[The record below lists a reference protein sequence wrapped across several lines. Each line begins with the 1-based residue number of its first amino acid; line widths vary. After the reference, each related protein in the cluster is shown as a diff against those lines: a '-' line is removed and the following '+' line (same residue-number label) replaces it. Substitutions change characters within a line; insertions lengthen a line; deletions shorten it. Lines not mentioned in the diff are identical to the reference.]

1 MLSSGPLKRF
11 VATPFTLTHQW
22 VSAWTQYLG
31 STPTPGQFFTD
42 SANFWSAMLAQQA
55 PEFAHANTVVAQWPI
70 AKLRDFSTATATATA
85 HYPTLVL
92 PPRSGM
98 TSAGVDVSRDASLI
112 GTLQGAGHG
121 QTFSLDWLPAQ
132 GETAQAGIVQHVQV
146 VQEAIDHLGG
156 RVHLVGYSQGGWMG
170 AIVAA
175 LRPETVVTL
184 TLGAAPIDCHAG
196 LDRPAVTSYRALGKV
211 GDLAE
216 PLDRVQWV
224 YPGIL
229 QAGLLRTMEWT
240 EDTARAAAMWA
251 GIGDPAKREQN
262 AAIRQWLNTPEDLPG
277 PFVRWMLEEL
287 FAQNKLVHGDLMI
300 GTELIDLSRI
310 ECPLYLI
317 AGERDVISP
326 PDQLWAITDLVAT
339 PAEHIHRVLAPAGH
353 LDLMFDSEILADY
366 WLPLLSSSA
375 STA

>member
-22 VSAWTQYLG
+22 VSAWTQYLA
-31 STPTPGQFFTD
+31 SAPTPSQFLTD
-42 SANFWSAMLAQQA
+42 SINFWSTMLTQQA
-55 PEFAHANTVVAQWPI
+55 PEFAHANTIVAQWPI
-70 AKLRDFSTATATATA
+70 AKLRDFSTGAAN
-85 HYPTLVL
+85 YPTLVL

-98 TSAGVDVSRDASLI
+98 TSAGVDVSRDSSLI
-112 GTLQGAGHG
+112 GTLLRAGHR
-121 QTFSLDWLPAQ
+121 QTFSLDWLPAR
-132 GETAQAGIVQHVQV
+132 GETAQAGIVEHVQV

-156 RVHLVGYSQGGWMG
+156 RVHLVGYSQGGWLG

-175 LRPETVVTL
+175 LRPETIVTL

-240 EDTARAAAMWA
+240 DDTARAAALWA
-251 GIGDPAKREQN
+251 GIADTAQREQN

-287 FAQNKLVHGDLMI
+287 FAQNKLVRGDLTI
-300 GTELIDLSRI
+300 GNERVDLSRI

-326 PDQLWAITDLVAT
+326 PEQLWAITDLVAT
-339 PAEHIHRVLAPAGH
+339 PADEIHRVLAPAGH
-353 LDLMFDSEILADY
+353 LDLLFDAEILADY

-375 STA
+375 SAAA